1 MISAA
6 LGGLGLFLLGLLLLT
21 DGLKTVAGAALRA
34 ALARFTDR
42 PWRALV
48 TGTVLTTA
56 VQSSTATTVMTI
68 GFVSAGLMT
77 FGQSVGVIFG
87 ANIGSTST
95 GWLVSMLGLK
105 VSMGAVALPVIGVG
119 ALLRLLLHGR
129 GAALGTTLAGFG
141 LMFLGL
147 DTLQEGMRGLEDS
160 LDPTDLPAGAPLGG
174 RALLVVI
181 GVIMSIVLQSSGA
194 TVAATMTALHLG
206 SIDLVQ
212 ATALVIG
219 QRLGTTATAVVASI
233 GGPTA
238 VKRTAAAHLLF
249 NVITSVAVFFV
260 MEPFTAA
267 VSAVTTWAGDS
278 SDATVLAAFNT
289 AVSVLGVVIL
299 FPITHRFAALIE
311 RLLPERGPALVRH
324 LAAGTA
330 EIPAVA
336 LESVRRTLS
345 EIAAVLFDAA
355 RARLAGA
362 RPDEVEADLDAAR
375 RALEETR
382 RFITHIGAHEETA
395 AEHAI
400 HVNVLQGL
408 DHLERLARVCGAPAV
423 REPLERPGT
432 PMEMSHR
439 LTRALLIAAPPL
451 REGNAGLALSELE
464 ATSRQNAD
472 SRRAH
477 EPSLLGRTAGG
488 RVSPDAAL
496 DELDATRW
504 IDRIG
509 YHAWQATRALV
520 TAPPPPSPQEDV
532 SPPSE
537 NG

>member
-147 DTLQEGMRGLEDS
+147 DTLQEGMRGLSGS
-160 LDPTDLPAGAPLGG
+160 LDPTNLPAGTSLGG

-181 GVIMSIVLQSSGA
+181 GVIMVVTLQSSGA
-194 TVAATMTALHLG
+194 TVAATITALHLG
-206 SIDLVQ
+206 TIDMVQ
-212 ATALVIG
+212 ATSLVIG
-219 QRLGTTATAVVASI
+219 QNIGTTATAVFAAV

-249 NVITSVAVFFV
+249 NVITAVVVFFTL
-260 MEPFTAA
+260 EPFTAVVRTIVA
-267 VSAVTTWAGDS
+267 WLGDS
-278 SDATVLAAFNT
+278 SDATVLAAFHT
-289 AVSVLGVVIL
+289 GFSVLGVLIL
-299 FPITHRFAALIE
+299 FPLIHRFAAVIE
-311 RLLPERGPALVRH
+311 RLLPERGPVLVRH

-336 LESVRRTLS
+336 LEAVRRTLA
-345 EIAAVLFDAA
+345 EVAAVLFDAA

-362 RPDEVEADLDAAR
+362 QPDDVAADLDAAR
-375 RALEETR
+375 RALDETR
-382 RFITHIGAHEETA
+382 RFITRIGTHEETA
-395 AEHAI
+395 AEHAT
-400 HVNVLQGL
+400 HVSVLQGL
-408 DHLERLARVCGAPAV
+408 DHLERLARVCGQPAI
-423 REPLERPGT
+423 REPFERPGT

-439 LTRALLIAAPPL
+439 LTRALVIGAPPL

-477 EPSLLGRTAGG
+477 EPSLLGRTADG

-504 IDRIG
+504 VDRMG

-520 TAPPPPSPQEDV
+520 TAPPPPQQQAETS
-532 SPPSE
+532 SPSE